1 MRQTTARNLPNAS
14 CRVNTVGTE
23 RDESPAW
30 PAAPVL
36 LPVSPCCAGK
46 RHTPSGAAA
55 TGPVRR
61 GPSPPS
67 CAQQFSQQCWPS
79 SAACVPPSSVH
90 LERSAQFYEE
100 YLGLRRSPA
109 GPPHAVVFDTRPVAF
124 AVREPLAG
132 FDPASVAQPGEG
144 ASLWL
149 QRPTPN
155 RSLTPLTLPEPP
167 LLSPRST
174 DRLGGHS
181 LSPIPT
187 ATGSPCTTV
196 HEQPP
201 SATGRALKRRKR
213 KPPQDLRERSAK
225 TCRIC
230 ESVRGSGE
238 TRRPVFP

>member
-67 CAQQFSQQCWPS
+67 CAPQFSQQCWPS
-79 SAACVPPSSVH
+79 SAACVPPSS
-90 LERSAQFYEE
+90 LDPERSAQFYAE

-109 GPPHAVVFDTRPVAF
+109 GPPRAVVFDTRPVAF

-149 QRPTPN
+149 HAPDTQPILDTLAAAGTAITVAPFDGPFGRTFTFADPDGYRITLHDRP
-155 RSLTPLTLPEPP
+155 
-167 LLSPRST
+167 
-174 DRLGGHS
+174 
-181 LSPIPT
+181 
-187 ATGSPCTTV
+187 
-196 HEQPP
+196 
-201 SATGRALKRRKR
+201 
-213 KPPQDLRERSAK
+213 
-225 TCRIC
+225 
-230 ESVRGSGE
+230 
-238 TRRPVFP
+238 